1 MRAASAAPVAGPPV
15 ANPQVALL
23 LLVLLDGGQS
33 CRVPGFL
40 RQSCYCFPN
49 TSLLLT
55 SLLLLCHRIVFWTIL
70 SSLCVTP
77 SRFKVLWGSGPLE
90 AISLCVHAHGHV
102 SMADRLADIRRVKPV
117 LLASA
122 VIGSALHFSL
132 QFWAVNIYLRGSFW
146 WKSVG
151 IHLFSVWQH
160 WGSLFL
166 SFFDSLLSNWHN
178 KLHASEVQNFVLK
191 YAFTCEILTTTK
203 SMYTFITFRSLLLL
217 FPYSSKA
224 TIG

>member
-1 MRAASAAPVAGPPV
+1 MWELPVLPLLLGHRWPIHRWPCCFWCSWTAGSPSGSQASSGRAATVF
-15 ANPQVALL
+15 QM
-23 LLVLLDGGQS
+23 
-33 CRVPGFL
+33 
-40 RQSCYCFPN
+40 
-49 TSLLLT
+49 SLLP
-55 SLLLLCHRIVFWTIL
+55 SLLPLCHRIVFWTIL

-77 SRFKVLWGSGPLE
+77 SRFKVLWGSGPSE
-90 AISLCVHAHGHV
+90 AISLCVRAHGHV
-102 SMADRLADIRRVKPV
+102 SVADRLADIRRVKPV

-166 SFFDSLLSNWHN
+166 SFFLTVWYPIDIINYMH
-178 KLHASEVQNFVLK
+178 LK
-191 YAFTCEILTTTK
+191 CRILFWNMHVPVK
-203 SMYTFITFRSLLLL
+203 S
-217 FPYSSKA
+217 
-224 TIG
+224 

>member
-1 MRAASAAPVAGPPV
+1 MKTIAEIILCESCQCCPCCWAT
-15 ANPQVALL
+15 
-23 LLVLLDGGQS
+23 GGQS
-33 CRVPGFL
+33 TGGLAASGALGRRAVLQGPRLPQAELLLFSKCH
-40 RQSCYCFPN
+40 CFPLCWGN
-49 TSLLLT
+49 
-55 SLLLLCHRIVFWTIL
+55 LCHRIVFWTIL

-77 SRFKVLWGSGPLE
+77 SRFKVLWGSGPSE
-90 AISLCVHAHGHV
+90 AISLCVRAHGHV
-102 SMADRLADIRRVKPV
+102 SVADRLADIRRVKPV

-166 SFFDSLLSNWHN
+166 SFFLTVWYPIDIINYMH
-178 KLHASEVQNFVLK
+178 LK
-191 YAFTCEILTTTK
+191 CRILFWNMHVPVK
-203 SMYTFITFRSLLLL
+203 S
-217 FPYSSKA
+217 
-224 TIG
+224 